1 LPRYVARMVAMRNE
15 YRNSVEVYE
24 SKRSSGR
31 LRRRW
36 EEDFEMNRREISY
49 EVLVWIYLV

>member
-1 LPRYVARMVAMRNE
+1 MVAMRNE